1 MVTFS
6 ITISLCVMVL
16 SCSCHAMSVGDNI
29 NYAEM
34 KPPIEKTAS
43 SSNYRAQDEQVGR
56 VMFYYQLRENFLD
69 SVF

>member
-43 SSNYRAQDEQVGR
+43 SNYHAQDEQVGR
-56 VMFYYQLRENFLD
+56 VMFYYQLRENFLG